1 MAVSDQ
7 EIDQLYAERY
17 RLDQLFQNSP
27 EFQDSL
33 ENSSAAESRSGMSHK
48 SHRSRRSHERAHA
61 ARRRSSDAARRDVAK
76 EPSHRR
82 SDAKEPRPSQGSSPS
97 RWPQLGGS
105 PRPSPGTPR
114 SDPSQARR
122 PQHSQPGFSYIY
134 PNADGVAAIEKKP
147 LRRYSFLGHPAVGST
162 KDALPFKGKL
172 EYFDRISRGSTPE
185 PVISPFIQG
194 QRKHGSP
201 HRGSTPSSPHDARLL
216 QQVDRASPRPDLTR
230 RPSLLRIQSRPPDNP
245 SSGPMHDSPS
255 ADDQPSPRPKPARP
269 PPPPPQVLFDDK
281 LSKKNRS
288 PSQRASPRDE
298 GPSPVHRRG
307 SLLHS
312 ADARPSPSPASTP
325 VSAKD
330 PRAPQEKR
338 PDDHGSSGVSANLSR
353 MSSFAEMKKER
364 RHSRH
369 SEEAAARHHDALER
383 HHDRART
390 DEGPPA
396 DGGQPTPP
404 PKSRGG
410 LKRHESSPAIGIS
423 RRSLAVGQAR
433 ISDSVAQITDSVSQ
447 LRRSLSRRVGRSV
460 SRSFSKS
467 ITRSLARKY
476 KRQYND
482 DANAYSDEEER
493 RGGDEG
499 HESDSDRR
507 KPSRPTLARTFSTL
521 RRNHAFSQGGANYQ
535 ALFASDKDD
544 GAGAREPKS
553 ISDIHRF
560 FHSQQD
566 QQDGDAKSQ
575 RSHKSS
581 SLPHPIDA
589 SVRDEVSLK
598 ERHPEKFWT
607 FTTSVVLPDYESRQG
622 NGEAGGRGRGR
633 EQGREG

>member
-33 ENSSAAESRSGMSHK
+33 ENSSVAESRSGTSHK
-48 SHRSRRSHERAHA
+48 SHRSRRSHERPA
-61 ARRRSSDAARRDVAK
+61 ASRRRSSDAARRDAAK
-76 EPSHRR
+76 ESSHRR

-105 PRPSPGTPR
+105 PRPSPSTPR

-147 LRRYSFLGHPAVGST
+147 IRRYSFLGQPGGGST

-185 PVISPFIQG
+185 PVLSPFIQG

-216 QQVDRASPRPDLTR
+216 QPADRASPRPDLAR
-230 RPSLLRIQSRPPDNP
+230 RPSLLRIQSRPPESH
-245 SSGPMHDSPS
+245 SSDHTHDPQGT
-255 ADDQPSPRPKPARP
+255 DDQSSPRAKPARP
-269 PPPPPQVLFDDK
+269 PPPPQILFEDK
-281 LSKKNRS
+281 LLKKSRS
-288 PSQRASPRDE
+288 PDAEKAPPRED
-298 GPSPVHRRG
+298 GPSPVHRR
-307 SLLHS
+307 SALLHA
-312 ADARPSPSPASTP
+312 ADARASPSPASTP

-330 PRAPQEKR
+330 PRAPQER
-338 PDDHGSSGVSANLSR
+338 RLDDHGSSGVSANLSR
-353 MSSFAEMKKER
+353 MSSFADIRKER
-364 RHSRH
+364 RSSRH
-369 SEEAAARHHDALER
+369 GGEEASPRRHDALER
-383 HHDRART
+383 HPDRGHHAEAPA
-390 DEGPPA
+390 EGVPP
-396 DGGQPTPP
+396 PPP

-433 ISDSVAQITDSVSQ
+433 ISDSVAQITDSVTQ

-482 DANAYSDEEER
+482 EANAYSDEEER
-493 RGGDEG
+493 RGGDDG
-499 HESDSDRR
+499 RESDSDRR
-507 KPSRPTLARTFSTL
+507 KPSRPTLSRTFSTL
-521 RRNHAFSQGGANYQ
+521 RRNHANYQ

-544 GAGAREPKS
+544 SAREPKS
-553 ISDIHRF
+553 LSDIHRF
-560 FHSQQD
+560 FHGQLE

-575 RSHKSS
+575 KSQKSQKSS

-607 FTTSVVLPDYESRQG
+607 FTTSVVLPDYEGRQG
-622 NGEAGGRGRGR
+622 NGGRGMVR
-633 EQGREG
+633 EKEL